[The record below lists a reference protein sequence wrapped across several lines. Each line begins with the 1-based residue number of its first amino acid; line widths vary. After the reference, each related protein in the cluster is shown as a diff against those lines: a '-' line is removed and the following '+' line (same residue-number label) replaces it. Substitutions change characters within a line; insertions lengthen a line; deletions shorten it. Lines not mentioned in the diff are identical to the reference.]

1 MILQTQHALALCIR
15 LHESFRDSFC
25 LSSKG
30 NRFCSRKRFVVCI
43 QNEASDYLLPSARLL
58 TYFSRQ
64 YVHACADLFPQVV
77 NKSLMCM

>member
-1 MILQTQHALALCIR
+1 MLWRFAFVYTNNSGIPFVCLQRGIV
-15 LHESFRDSFC
+15 SV
-25 LSSKG
+25 
-30 NRFCSRKRFVVCI
+30 RKRFVVCI